1 MKSYA
6 AHFVRG
12 PSVAALERRV
22 GGERKLRIL
31 LGTVEAF
38 VDSPWLTCGFAK
50 DAAPP
55 DDGVLWGRYS
65 LAQLPS
71 KTLGDVLYLYV
82 DRSDGSLVY
91 EHARDG
97 ILQRKLTWFPL
108 LDPSRAAVD
117 RDFTPGWLCARGGA
131 EPWESAAFFRP
142 EQLTQA
148 IQAER
153 ERYQDNGKAGEY
165 PAREQAL
172 RSMWDEHSIR
182 PLETLPN
189 GAAYAGQ
196 MEAQFRLRHA
206 ACPVPLAPPRTE
218 EPDPVDVLIQDARA
232 GSPEAMVALA
242 KLGLPRQAYAQ
253 AFELLTRAAKLGSR
267 EAKVVMATLRIG
279 GKGVPQDV
287 AAGLAALREAAR
299 EGDVRATY
307 FLGLTLKAMPQH
319 GGRGEFV
326 SWLQQAAELGDGD
339 ACWQLA
345 EAYLHGQQVAESPDQ
360 AHPWLIKGSALHHP
374 DCLSNLGV
382 QYFAG
387 LGARKDAD
395 QAFACFQE
403 GAELGN
409 ADAQASLAVCLA
421 DGIGTVID
429 LVAARQWARL
439 AVLNGNERAGT
450 ILAQITALE

>member
-6 AHFVRG
+6 AYFVRG
-12 PSVAALERRV
+12 PSIAALEHRV

-31 LGTVEAF
+31 FGTVDAF
-38 VDSPWLTCGFAK
+38 VDTPWLTCGFAK

-65 LAQLPS
+65 LTQLIS
-71 KTLGDVLYLYV
+71 KTLGEVLYLYV
-82 DRSDGSLVY
+82 DHSDGSFVY

-117 RDFTPGWLCARGGA
+117 SDFSPGWLCARGDA

-153 ERYQDNGKAGEY
+153 ERYQDNGKSGDFLG
-165 PAREQAL
+165 REQAL
-172 RSMWDEHSIR
+172 RRMWNEYSIR
-182 PLETLPN
+182 ALETLPN
-189 GAAYAGQ
+189 GAAYAWQ
-196 MEAQFRLRHA
+196 VEAQFRLRHA
-206 ACPVPLAPPRTE
+206 ACPAQLAPPRTE
-218 EPDPVDVLIQDARA
+218 EPDPVDDLIKDARA
-232 GSPEAMVALA
+232 GSPEALVALA

-253 AFELLTRAAKLGSR
+253 AFELLTQAARLGSR
-267 EAKVVMATLRIG
+267 QAKVVMATLRIG

-287 AAGLAALREAAR
+287 AAGIAALREAAL
-299 EGDVRATY
+299 EGDVRAMY
-307 FLGLTLKAMPQH
+307 FLGLTLKTMPQH
-319 GGRGEFV
+319 GRRGEFV
-326 SWLQQAAELGDGD
+326 PWLQQAAQLGDGD

-345 EAYLHGQQVAESPDQ
+345 EAYLHGQQVAESPEQ

-387 LGARKDAD
+387 LGARKDAN

-409 ADAQASLAVCLA
+409 PDAQASLAVCFA

-429 LVAARQWARL
+429 LVAARRWAEL
-439 AVLNGNERAGT
+439 AVLNGNQRAGT
-450 ILAQITALE
+450 ILAQIIELD